1 MKANMQQIVRPMKI
15 MIRFALM
22 LSFISMCSPKM
33 REDPA
38 KEDGVAQD
46 IPAAEVTAR
55 QKAAGDIPPRSETD
69 ISKGRNIFRET
80 TQVTTLLIKFVIIP
94 AMKIPTMTRSTGE
107 TFTKTGLRK
116 EIR

>member
-1 MKANMQQIVRPMKI
+1 MRRTEHILCGAIFLRFTKLYKAFQKMKANMQQIVRPMKI

-46 IPAAEVTAR
+46 MPAAEVTAR
-55 QKAAGDIPPRSETD
+55 QKVAGDIPPRSETD
-69 ISKGRNIFRET
+69 ISKGRNIF
-80 TQVTTLLIKFVIIP
+80 P
-94 AMKIPTMTRSTGE
+94 A
-107 TFTKTGLRK
+107 L
-116 EIR
+116 